1 MATSVLQNQHVEFIA
16 RTASASTIALLV
28 IVVLA
33 SASGA
38 WAQSKYKTLYKFT
51 GGTDGRAP
59 FASLVFDQAG
69 NLYGTT
75 EEGGNLCYA
84 FGCGVVFKLRLNPE
98 GSWTQSVIHS
108 FCPTYPCTDGA
119 SPGANLIFD
128 AAGKLYGTAFGGGAH
143 GYGVV
148 FRLSSSLDGRWS
160 ENVLYSFCSLTNCAD
175 GANPNTNLIFDQAGN
190 LCGTASGGGVDGQG
204 VVFQLTPRSDGS
216 WKEKVLHQF
225 TGGEDGRNPVAGL
238 TFDQTGNLYGT
249 TESGGLYDRGTVF
262 QLSPDTGGGWKEKI
276 LYHFT
281 GGTDGNNPFAGLIV
295 DGVGSLYG
303 TTVQGGNLSQCRGVG
318 CGVVFRLT
326 PNPGGRW
333 KEHVLH
339 QFTGGKD
346 GKGPFAGLVFDQ
358 AGNLYSTTE
367 EGGLI
372 RCNGGGCG
380 VVFRLTNNSNGWKET
395 LVHSFVDD
403 PGAFAFAN
411 VLFDAAGNLYGTT
424 EGRRHHDF
432 RFGL

>member
-1 MATSVLQNQHVEFIA
+1 MSRNQTPGTVSV
-16 RTASASTIALLV
+16 ALLA

-38 WAQSKYKTLYKFT
+38 WAQSKYKTLYKFR
-51 GGTDGRAP
+51 GGTDGSAP
-59 FASLVFDQAG
+59 FASLIFDHAG

-75 EEGGNLCYA
+75 EEGGNLSFCYS
-84 FGCGVVFKLRLNPE
+84 GCGVVFKLAPNSD
-98 GSWTQSVIHS
+98 GSWIESVIHS
-108 FCPTYPCTDGA
+108 FCPTYPYTDGA
-119 SPGANLIFD
+119 SPGASLIFD
-128 AAGKLYGTAFGGGAH
+128 GAGNLYGTAFGGGAH

-148 FRLSSSLDGRWS
+148 FRLSSTQDGRWS
-160 ENVLYSFCSLTNCAD
+160 ENVLYSFCSLTKCTD

-190 LCGTASGGGVDGQG
+190 LYGTATGGGADGQG
-204 VVFQLTPRSDGS
+204 VVFQLTPGDSEGG

-225 TGGEDGRNPVAGL
+225 TGSEDGRNPYAGV
-238 TFDQTGNLYGT
+238 TFDETGNLYGT

-262 QLSPDTGGGWKEKI
+262 QLAPDTGGGWKEKI
-276 LYHFT
+276 LHHFT

-295 DGVGSLYG
+295 DGVGNLYG
-303 TTVQGGNLSQCRGVG
+303 TTVQGGNHSQCMGIG

-326 PNPGGRW
+326 PNPGGSW
-333 KEHVLH
+333 NEQVLH

-367 EGGLI
+367 AGGLI

-403 PGAFAFAN
+403 PGAFAFAD

-424 EGRRHHDF
+424 EGDGITT
-432 RFGL
+432 FGSVFEITP